1 MRDTRPPY
9 DAALA
14 ERVRQQMFLIPPGDP
29 LAVAPPRDDGQAPPA
44 APTHGRSAEPADR

>member
-14 ERVRQQMFLIPPGDP
+14 ERVRRRMVLIPLEDDADAEP
-29 LAVAPPRDDGQAPPA
+29 LRGARQAP
-44 APTHGRSAEPADR
+44 SAEPPDGRQVAAAD